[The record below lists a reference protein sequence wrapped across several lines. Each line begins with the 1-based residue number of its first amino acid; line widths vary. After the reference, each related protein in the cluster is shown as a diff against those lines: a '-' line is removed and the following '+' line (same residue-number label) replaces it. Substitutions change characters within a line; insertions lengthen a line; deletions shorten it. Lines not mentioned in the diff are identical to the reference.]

1 MRAVPSRCAKRW
13 QGALLWSAWLI
24 CSTSQGCRKTDP
36 AEQIRELVRAAAKA
50 AGERDVPGVMANVA
64 DDFSGHIGIDS
75 GDDVVGAI
83 DARQLRF
90 LLMRFL
96 QRSNGPL
103 VLIRSIDVKLAG
115 AQAQAKVLAMISQ
128 SGGAAGPRGT
138 IEPDRGETLQL
149 DLTLENRAGRWLV
162 TTAKRTPIA
171 AGDFLLGK

>member
-1 MRAVPSRCAKRW
+1 MCRDRSRRALSWPGLLLGS
-13 QGALLWSAWLI
+13 ALLLGCASA
-24 CSTSQGCRKTDP
+24 GCHQADP

-50 AGERDVPGVMANVA
+50 AGERNVAGVMASVA
-64 DDFSGHIGIDS
+64 DDFSGHLGVDS
-75 GDDVVGAI
+75 GDDVIGAV

-96 QRSNGPL
+96 QRADGPR

-115 AQAQAKVLAMISQ
+115 TQATAKVLALIAQ
-128 SGGAAGPRGT
+128 SGGAAGPRGA

-149 DLTLENRAGRWLV
+149 DLTLAQRDGKWLV